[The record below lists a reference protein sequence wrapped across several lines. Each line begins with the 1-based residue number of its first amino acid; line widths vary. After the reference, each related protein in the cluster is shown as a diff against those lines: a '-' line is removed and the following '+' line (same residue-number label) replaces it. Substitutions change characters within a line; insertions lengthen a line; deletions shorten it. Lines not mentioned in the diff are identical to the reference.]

1 MRTRTFIVLQLL
13 ACAYICSGQNKKTFG
28 TDPASII
35 CFKEV
40 RINAGYAFGRK
51 WSANADISINMEN
64 TSERWDERE
73 AAHWLELYGK
83 EQDSRDFKDD
93 FIESCISFCYWPQ
106 SPFAGPVLTI
116 GACVRDRSGPDM
128 TVGAGYS
135 CRIWKGLYAGF
146 AYRIRVI
153 ESISKQHTP
162 IEGIRISLDYVF

>member
-51 WSANADISINMEN
+51 WSANADISIYMGN

-83 EQDSRDFKDD
+83 DKAKITND
-93 FIESCISFCYWPQ
+93 FIKRNADKKDGKLILVTAINPT
-106 SPFAGPVLTI
+106 PAGEGKTTI
-116 GACVRDRSGPDM
+116 
-128 TVGAGYS
+128 TVGLGQAMNKIG
-135 CRIWKGLYAGF
+135 KNA
-146 AYRIRVI
+146 
-153 ESISKQHTP
+153 
-162 IEGIRISLDYVF
+162 